1 MKTRRRFTYRPD
13 SYADEPAHGL
23 VRRRA
28 YVARMGTVARAWKFL
43 RTSAEEVRLG
53 DGLEDLAWSCG
64 VDPAEL
70 AHATFRE
77 LGVRRVSMLGHDLP
91 FEGVVRQFRRWC
103 PDCLAEHPYHRAA
116 WDVAAV
122 THCVTHRRP
131 LETRC
136 PKCRESVGWDRLD
149 LLRCRC
155 RAKLTTPFEETVE
168 DPALAFDTWL
178 AARLAHVTPEGS
190 GKLAGMALDR
200 ALALVERLGAHAL
213 RPHARFHDTW
223 RELGPAAVFGEG
235 FRVAEAGVPG
245 FHAFLDNL
253 LVENREGLGT
263 HKAGGGWGL
272 TRAYGPFA
280 TWLIRNAS
288 RAAYRAVTKA
298 AAEHAVAN
306 VVVKSGAKV
315 FGRRM
320 RAAQLGVGIAVA
332 GERAGVGHMRMRR
345 IARSLGYLPGT
356 PQQGRP
362 ARLER
367 GLAEELSSRLAA
379 GVDLKGAARLLGVGH
394 ALARRL
400 VEAELLPA
408 FVSGGRD
415 GLCAYVIERDAIAE
429 LLRRLEP
436 SDPEAA
442 PEDASALPVA
452 APRNYV
458 PVADAIRWALDGALP
473 IRGVDPSATGLCR
486 LLVRGADLARLR
498 RPGTIGGLSLNEVA
512 NRFGTHW
519 QVVRQLVELGR
530 LPAREH
536 SGARWVDEAD
546 LAAFEVR
553 YIKGSEAAAM
563 MGTGRRW
570 AVSVLAKY
578 GVAPAIGRDECRL
591 TFFPRDKVLA
601 AARSAARSAAAS
613 IKPDAIIKPDG
624 RDETALGKM
633 SVR

>member
-1 MKTRRRFTYRPD
+1 MTPRRRFTYRRD

-23 VRRRA
+23 VLRRA
-28 YVARMGTVARAWKFL
+28 HAARMGTVARAWKFL

-53 DGLEDLAWSCG
+53 NGLEDLAWSCG
-64 VDPAEL
+64 VDPAEM

-77 LGVRRVSMLGHDLP
+77 LGGRRVSMLGHDLP

-122 THCVTHRRP
+122 SHCVTHRRP
-131 LETRC
+131 LETKC
-136 PKCRESVGWDRLD
+136 PGCREPVGWDRLD

-155 RAKLTTPFEETVE
+155 RAKLTTPFEATVE
-168 DPALAFDTWL
+168 APALAFDVWL
-178 AARLAHVTPEGS
+178 SGRLRHEPQGEPET
-190 GKLAGMALDR
+190 LAGMALDR

-223 RELGPAAVFGEG
+223 RELGAAAVFGEG
-235 FRVAEAGVPG
+235 FSVADAGVPG
-245 FHAFLDNL
+245 FHAFLDRL
-253 LVENREGLGT
+253 LVENREGPGT

-288 RAAYRAVTKA
+288 QAAYRAVTKA

-320 RAAQLGVGIAVA
+320 RAAQLGVGIADV
-332 GERAGVGHMRMRR
+332 GERAGVGHTRMRR
-345 IARSLGYLPGT
+345 IARSLGHLPAT
-356 PQQGRP
+356 LQQGRP

-367 GLAEELSSRLAA
+367 RLADELSSRLAA

-400 VEAELLPA
+400 VEAGLLAA

-415 GLCAYVIERDAIAE
+415 GLCAYVIERDAIAD

-436 SDPEAA
+436 SDPKIA
-442 PEDASALPVA
+442 PEDAAALPVV

-458 PVADAIRWALDGALP
+458 AVTEAIRWALDGKLAIL
-473 IRGVDPSATGLCR
+473 GVDTSATGLCR

-512 NRFGTHW
+512 SRLGTHW

-536 SGARWVDEAD
+536 AGARWVDDAD
-546 LAAFEVR
+546 LAAFEAR
-553 YIKGSEAAAM
+553 YVKGSDAAAM
-563 MGTGRRW
+563 LGTGRRW
-570 AVSVLAKY
+570 AESVLARY

-591 TFFPRDKVLA
+591 TFFPRDRVLA
-601 AARSAARSAAAS
+601 AARSATAS
-613 IKPDAIIKPDG
+613 KKPDATKKPDG
-624 RDETALGKM
+624 EDGTALGNA